1 MPPLCYNSPGDTPGH
16 MTYENNTNVRRFAV
30 GKQLTIGKYLGLKK
44 IANEQGLI
52 TITAMDHR
60 GSLKRAI
67 NPGDPKSVTYEQMV
81 AMKRKLASHLAPHSS
96 ALLVDPVY
104 AAAQLLAEDI
114 IPRNCGVLV
123 ALEESGY
130 TGSPTARLTTVVDG
144 WSVEKIK
151 RMGANAVKV
160 LLYYNPDAGDVARKQ
175 EELVQV
181 VAEECRKYDIPFLLE
196 PIAYP
201 LDPNID
207 AKGPEFAR
215 MKPDLVIRSAEILTG
230 MGIDILKA
238 EYPTNPKY
246 TTDENEQFERC
257 KELDQASRVPW
268 TLLSAGVDYDTFYR
282 QIVIAMQ
289 AGASGFLAGRAIWQ
303 EVPRLA
309 AEEQDRFLATTSV
322 MRLKNITNV
331 ANAYGRPWF
340 EHPSF
345 DTPIC
350 PVEEGWFKAY

>member
-1 MPPLCYNSPGDTPGH
+1 MG
-16 MTYENNTNVRRFAV
+16 R
-30 GKQLTIGKYLGLKK
+30 QLTVGKYLGLKR
-44 IANEQGLI
+44 IANEQGLL

-67 NPGDPKSVTYEQMV
+67 NPQDPKSVTYDQMV
-81 AMKRKLASHLAPHSS
+81 AMKRKLAKHLAPHSS
-96 ALLVDPVY
+96 ALLVDPQY
-104 AAAQLLAEDI
+104 AAAQLIAEDI
-114 IPRNCGVLV
+114 VPRCCGILV

-130 TGSPTARLTTVVDG
+130 TGSPTARITRILEG

-151 RMGANAVKV
+151 RMGADAVKV

-175 EELVQV
+175 EELVQF

-196 PIAYP
+196 PITYP
-201 LDPNID
+201 LDPD
-207 AKGPEFAR
+207 MDPKGPEFAKI
-215 MKPDLVIRSAEILTG
+215 KPDLVIRSAEILTG
-230 MGIDILKA
+230 TGIDILKA

-246 TTDENEQFERC
+246 ASEKEQFERC
-257 KELDQASRVPW
+257 KELDQASKVPW

-282 QIVIAMQ
+282 EVVIASE

-303 EVPRLA
+303 EVPKLPPD
-309 AEEQDRFLATTSV
+309 EQEKFLATTSV
-322 MRLKNITNV
+322 MRLKNIANV

-345 DTPIC
+345 DHPIC
-350 PVEEGWFKAY
+350 PVAEGWYKSY